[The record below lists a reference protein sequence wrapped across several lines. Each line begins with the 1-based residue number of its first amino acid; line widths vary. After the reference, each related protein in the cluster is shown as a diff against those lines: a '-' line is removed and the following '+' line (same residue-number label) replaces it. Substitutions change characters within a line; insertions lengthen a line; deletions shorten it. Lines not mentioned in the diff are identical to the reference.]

1 MCCSMSKKII
11 STAMGG
17 ILVLLSLAVQSGCE
31 SSKDSTSSDKTTE
44 QAQLSPSTGSDSDAP
59 AGSRVYGVVP
69 PFSLID
75 QAAKVCTN
83 EDLRGH
89 VWIANFIFTRC
100 TGTCPTQTANMAK
113 LQQKLLEANV
123 VTKSV
128 RLVSISVEPDH
139 DSPQVLA
146 QYARQYKADPNTWRF
161 LTGDRAAVW
170 KLSKEGFRL
179 PVTNNPSDVG
189 MPILHDSKLVL
200 VDRMG
205 RIRGYFDGLS
215 LEGSVQLT
223 KALKLV
229 LPEIEPPKYAAK
241 RYSGK
246 QEAVTHIAHP
256 PHLTDTDWLL
266 PRQKAQLASTKD
278 FDVFHDF
285 SFTDAIAESGIT
297 FMPQIV
303 DEQRWRMHINHYDH
317 AYGVSIADVD
327 GDGRYDIYFLNQAGS
342 NQLWRNV
349 GGGKFEDITAD
360 AGVAVADRISV
371 SGAFADTDNDGDA
384 DLFVTTVRGG
394 NILFVNNG
402 KGVFRDVTGEA
413 GLEHV
418 GHSSN
423 PVFFDYNRDGL
434 IDLFVT
440 NVGKYSTE
448 EFASIRMDGA
458 NSLREGEYKYY
469 VGTTDAFSGHLKPHL
484 AEASLLYRNEGNNRF
499 VEVSKEVG
507 LVDLSWTGDAC
518 PLDANDDGWPDLYV
532 LSMQG
537 HDEYYENVEGKRFVR
552 KSREVFPKT
561 PWGAMGVKVFD
572 FNNDG
577 RLDVYISDMHSDM
590 SVEVQSDREKL
601 KAEIQWPESFLRS
614 GGNSIYGNALYQ
626 REEDGTFREVSDAMG
641 AENYWPWGLSVG
653 DLNADG
659 FEDVFLT
666 SSMCFPFRYSLN
678 SVLLNNRGEKFLD
691 SEFILGVEPRP
702 DGRLIKAWFELDAS
716 GADKDHRLCKGR
728 EGKVVV
734 WSALGSRSSVIFDL
748 DDDGDLDIVTN
759 DFNSKPMV
767 LISNLSE
774 RGSDLHYLKLKLV
787 GSKSNRDGLGAT
799 VKVSAGQ
806 KTYTQVYDGKSGYLS
821 QSLYPLYFGL
831 GAATEVERIDVY
843 WPSGQKQ
850 SVPGPIK
857 ANTLVEV
864 REEA

>member
-1 MCCSMSKKII
+1 MSFSTSKKII
-11 STAMGG
+11 SAIMGG
-17 ILVLLSLAVQSGCE
+17 ILVLSYLAVPSGCE
-31 SSKDSTSSDKTTE
+31 SSKDGASSE
-44 QAQLSPSTGSDSDAP
+44 NAVEPPQLLSPSGGPGAEPPGSSI
-59 AGSRVYGVVP
+59 YGEIP
-69 PFSLID
+69 SFSLID
-75 QAAKVCTN
+75 QTGKACTN
-83 EDLRGH
+83 ADLRGK
-89 VWIANFIFTRC
+89 VWVANFIFTRC
-100 TGTCPTQTANMAK
+100 TGTCPVQTANMAK
-113 LQQKLLEANV
+113 LQEKLQSNV
-123 VTKSV
+123 VASGM
-128 RLVSISVEPDH
+128 RLVSISVEPDY
-139 DSPQVLA
+139 DSPQVLT
-146 QYARQYKADPNTWRF
+146 QYARRFNADPSKWKF

-179 PVTNNPSDVG
+179 PVADNPSDEG
-189 MPILHDSKLVL
+189 MPILHDSKVVL

-215 LEGSVQLT
+215 SADNAKLS
-223 KALKLV
+223 KAIQFV

-241 RYSGK
+241 LYSDEK
-246 QEAVTHIAHP
+246 ETVTHIAHP

-266 PRQKAQLASTKD
+266 PRQKAQLATVD
-278 FDVFHDF
+278 QFNVFHDF
-285 SFTDAIAESGIT
+285 SFTDSVAESGIT

-303 DEQRWRMHINHYDH
+303 DEQRWRIHINHYDH

-327 GDGRYDIYFLNQAGS
+327 RDGRYDIYFLTQAGS

-349 GGGKFEDITAD
+349 GGGKFEDITGK

-394 NILFVNNG
+394 NILFLNDG
-402 KGVFRDVTGEA
+402 KGIFRDVTSEA
-413 GLEHV
+413 GV
-418 GHSSN
+418 GHSGHSST

-448 EFASIRMDGA
+448 EHAPVRMDAA

-469 VGTTDAFSGHLKPHL
+469 VGTTDAFAGHLKPGH
-484 AEASLLYRNEGNNRF
+484 AEASLFYRNEGNNRF

-507 LVDLSWTGDAC
+507 LVDLSWTGDAS
-518 PLDANDDGWPDLYV
+518 PLDANDDGWLDLYV

-537 HDEYYENVEGKRFVR
+537 HDEYYENVGGKRFVR
-552 KSREVFPKT
+552 KSRELFPKT

-577 RLDVYISDMHSDM
+577 RLDIYICDMHSDM

-601 KAEIQWPESFLRS
+601 KADIKWPETFLRS
-614 GGNSIYGNALYQ
+614 GGNSIFGNALFQ
-626 REEDGTFREVSDAMG
+626 REDDGTFREVSDSTG

-666 SSMCFPFRYSLN
+666 SSMCFPYRYGLN
-678 SVLLNNRGEKFLD
+678 SVLLNNRGKGFLD

-716 GADKDHRLCKGR
+716 GADKENRLCKGR
-728 EGKVVV
+728 KGKVMV
-734 WSALGSRSSVIFDL
+734 WSSLGSRSSVIFDL

-774 RGSDLHYLKLKLV
+774 RGADLRYLKVKLV
-787 GSKSNRDGLGAT
+787 GSKSNRDGLGAI
-799 VKVSAGQ
+799 VKVVAG
-806 KTYTQVYDGKSGYLS
+806 KETYTKVYDGKSGYLS

-831 GAATEVERIDVY
+831 GAATEVERIEVH

-864 REEA
+864 REEP